1 MYDLDNKQNTEATS
15 AKSHEIKHEENV
27 MSITS
32 STKSWADEGQ
42 EFDGELHHGREEVHE
57 MEDNRDF
64 EEGEFKKKSEED
76 GIVVQHA
83 TTCEEVPSETKAE
96 VSCSLKK
103 LLSPPVLIIISLKKG
118 S

>member
-32 STKSWADEGQ
+32 STKSWVDEGL

-76 GIVVQHA
+76 GIVQHA